1 MDFNYLGIVKGEFC
15 RMPFLCDSEEL
26 NVKQQEEQKQQLEA
40 MNHIAS
46 SMESFAMAAAGALES
61 LAKNQETLY
70 NILLHLVNK

>member
-1 MDFNYLGIVKGEFC
+1 MKGELC
-15 RMPFLCDSEEL
+15 RISFLCDSEEL
-26 NVKQQEEQKQQLEA
+26 NVKQHEEQKQQLEV

-46 SMESFAMAAAGALES
+46 SVESFAMVAAGAVES

>member
-1 MDFNYLGIVKGEFC
+1 
-15 RMPFLCDSEEL
+15 
-26 NVKQQEEQKQQLEA
+26 

-70 NILLHLVNK
+70 NILLHLVNKQPLSW

>member
-1 MDFNYLGIVKGEFC
+1 MDFYYLGTVKGEFC
-15 RMPFLCDSEEL
+15 RISFLCGSEEL
-26 NVKQQEEQKQQLEA
+26 NVKQHEEQKQQLEV
-40 MNHIAS
+40 MNRIAS

>member
-1 MDFNYLGIVKGEFC
+1 MK
-15 RMPFLCDSEEL
+15 RH
-26 NVKQQEEQKQQLEA
+26 EEQKQQLEV
-40 MNHIAS
+40 MNCIAS

>member
-1 MDFNYLGIVKGEFC
+1 MDFYYLGIMKGEFC
-15 RMPFLCDSEEL
+15 RISFLCDSEDL
-26 NVKQQEEQKQQLEA
+26 NVKQHEEQKRQLEV

-46 SMESFAMAAAGALES
+46 SVESFAMAAAGAAES

>member
-1 MDFNYLGIVKGEFC
+1 MDFYYLGIVKGEFC
-15 RMPFLCDSEEL
+15 RISFLCDSEEL
-26 NVKQQEEQKQQLEA
+26 NVKQHEEQKQQLEV

-61 LAKNQETLY
+61 LAQNQETLY